1 MIVNLVNF
9 VKTAIAQFYSV
20 VFSSIT
26 IDIPF
31 PGGNMYTITL
41 HNIILGAIF
50 MIILYKGIQLIT
62 GKDTSRD

>member
-1 MIVNLVNF
+1 MIVSLVDF
-9 VKTAIAQFYSV
+9 VKTAVAQFYSA

-50 MIILYKGIQLIT
+50 MIVLYKGIQLIT
-62 GKDTSRD
+62 GKDTGRD